1 VTRASVVV
9 RPIRQASGRTRAV
22 VAVVAAIPVLIVL
35 AVVGLRHTL
44 PPTEPR
50 VLSGAI
56 WLSSRAMGQLTLIDA
71 IAAGVAANVV
81 VAVPGTD
88 FTALQQGRF
97 GYAVETGSGRVAVVD
112 GATLGTSAATPMAGS
127 PGGIVAYATEGALYV
142 FNTHSRLVQAAEPRT
157 LGQLGRPATVA
168 GTDRTTASDGQRV
181 WALEPGTGDILRLGA
196 AARTVREDLRRSVTR
211 STNDVSLHIAAGLPV
226 VMDRAT
232 GLANLLEPE
241 TAKTGQVLLTN
252 AKAGDLVTGSPTE
265 ARLLIAEP
273 SRSVLTACSFATGVC
288 DLSVPVGRAG
298 DELGPAVEVDNRAYV
313 PNYTA
318 STVSIVDL
326 SSGAVA
332 RTPPLFNRHVSY
344 ELVARD
350 GLVLFNDPDSEHAG
364 VVASNGSVRRI
375 KKYEPP
381 KPKPTVTQS
390 KNNPKSEPTPGKE
403 RTPTP
408 SPVGTHPTDP
418 DPSSSPSPGGGLQI
432 QRLLISPRTP
442 EAGEEVRFAADVT
455 GMPDTWSWSVTP
467 EAGGAP
473 EATSDK
479 AEFGRAFAT
488 PGTYRVTL
496 AAKSGPDR
504 HELSTEFTVIPPAPR
519 VRCGDQISVSV
530 VLREN
535 LDCGDLDP
543 ALRVID
549 DDVIIDLNGHTLTTT
564 KVAVQ
569 MRGFAAD
576 TLENVTIRNGTIVG
590 SLEYERAPAAHIE
603 EVNLQGSAH
612 IWDSTG
618 MEIRS
623 SEIRHSQWFALDF
636 QGSEN
641 AVLADTTVTGDV
653 QFESSAFPT
662 VNNSTFNGWFRLEE
676 LAGAQLTRNKF
687 VDARIS
693 IMEHNDAR
701 LVRNEFTRTNIRYY
715 GDSLGTIYQD
725 NVFQGADVAIDFY
738 GSISQA
744 GSRIERNRFEG
755 NRIGIWVRGPLTVSS
770 NLSILRNTFTGNHEA
785 GLLVTTPTP
794 EAEGPVTIANNTFT
808 RNGRSA
814 SGAVNDGLHVDI
826 ASGDPVIVIRDNTTQ
841 SNGDCGIEIRSGAI
855 IDGHGNVSRGDP
867 RGCVGIE
874 CG

>member
-530 VLREN
+530 VLRED

-549 DDVIIDLNGHTLTTT
+549 DDVIIDLNGHTLRT
-564 KVAVQ
+564 
-569 MRGFAAD
+569 RGAAAIEVRALSGGS
-576 TLENVTIRNGTIVG
+576 TQNITVRNGSVVGGIGFEQSPG
-590 SLEYERAPAAHIE
+590 SLVE
-603 EVNLQGSAH
+603 NLNVIGPVVA
-612 IWDSTG
+612 W
-618 MEIRS
+618 RS
-623 SEIRHSQWFALDF
+623 SGFEVRASVLQRNGFALDVDA
-636 QGSEN
+636 SN
-641 AVLADTTVTGDV
+641 DVVLANTVLTGGA
-653 QFESSAFPT
+653 QFRNSAFPV
-662 VNNSTFNGWFRLEE
+662 VNDNTFNGGWFRVEE
-676 LAGAQLTRNKF
+676 LAGTRATRNTF
-687 VDARIS
+687 TDTRFS
-693 IMEHNDAR
+693 IFLHNDATFI
-701 LVRNEFTRTNIRYY
+701 RNEFIRSGITYY
-715 GDSLGTIYQD
+715 GDSIDSVYQD
-725 NVFQGADVAIDFY
+725 NIFRDADVGIGLTTDSAT
-738 GSISQA
+738 GA
-744 GSRIERNRFEG
+744 RIERNRFQG
-755 NRIGIWVRGPLTVSS
+755 NQIGVAVGSLRFAAG
-770 NLSILRNTFTGNHEA
+770 LSIVGNTFTGNHKA
-785 GLLVTTPTP
+785 GILVQTTGP